1 MGLTCMAANCA
12 GSYFCCGDDQFQGN
26 IIFKSINFNL
36 INEDDK
42 LSEEERKTLENCENI
57 LKQMEQDRLKI
68 AHKFEELLDNTGAGV
83 LFQPTLERAII
94 SFIIYLLEQIILC
107 AKRKNAVFDREDF
120 SLTNFISI
128 KLDSPPFININD
140 ETLNNF
146 KAKYGFDI
154 NMVETIGKAQKS
166 IISFLSTIVET
177 KSVIGKQ
184 YDMFKELLTDYTNIR
199 LFEKIKDAIEG
210 IKFIYNYYTE
220 ITSSFFLAQS
230 ELSNPRKIELYFK
243 IAQNAAE
250 KEIEDP
256 KELVIRYSWGENCGD
271 IKKWKENIVYKKV
284 EVLKY

>member
-220 ITSSFFLAQS
+220 ITSSFFLAQG